1 MPGTGFTLLIAFAP
15 APPIVVDAVQE
26 VEVDVSTREAG
37 VFRLRLGISRT
48 ALGDWSVL
56 ELDLFRP
63 LVPVA
68 IRLLNPMGI
77 PEAVINGYVTRQ
89 EVTYAE
95 EPGASVLEVSG
106 MDATHLMNLQEKVM
120 PWPNL
125 PDNAIA
131 AAIFGQYAVVPRVHP
146 TPPLLVE
153 PEGTT
158 TQRGTDIRF
167 LKRLARR
174 NGFDCF
180 VQPEPLSGL
189 DMGFFQPPAT
199 GPGVPQAVL
208 NVNMGA
214 ETNVLGF
221 NVSYEMTQ
229 PTSVVAAGLDAA
241 TKAPQPALAP
251 VPLAVPMGLEPALLR
266 ILPPPIVRP
275 ADTGLMRTSEL
286 QTAAQAIL
294 AESSLAVRAS
304 GTVPGNAGIL
314 RPGGIVNVRGAGRV
328 FSGSYYVTRVS
339 HSLSREG
346 GHMQR
351 FEALRDAVGLTGTE
365 LFIDV

>member
-1 MPGTGFTLLIAFAP
+1 MPGVSFTLLIAFVP
-15 APPIVVDAVQE
+15 APPPVVDAVQE
-26 VEVDVSTREAG
+26 IEIETSTREAG
-37 VFRLRLGISRT
+37 AFRLKLGISRT
-48 ALGDWSVL
+48 MLGDWSVL
-56 ELDLFRP
+56 EFDLFRP

-68 IRLLNPMGI
+68 IRLANPMGI
-77 PEAVINGYVTRQ
+77 PEAVINGFVTRQ

-106 MDATHLMNLQEKVM
+106 LDATHLMNLQEKVM

-131 AAIFGQYAVVPRVHP
+131 AAIFGQYAVVPRVQP
-146 TPPLLVE
+146 TAPLLVE

-167 LKRLARR
+167 LKRLATR
-174 NGFDCF
+174 NGFECY

-189 DMGFFQPPAT
+189 DMGFFQPAAT
-199 GPGVPQAVL
+199 GPGRPQAVL

-214 ETNVLGF
+214 ETNVAEF
-221 NVSYEMTQ
+221 RVSYDMTQ
-229 PTSVVAAGLDAA
+229 PTTVIASGLDAG

-251 VPLAVPMGLEPALLR
+251 APLGVPMGLEPTLLR

-275 ADTGLMRTSEL
+275 ADTGLMRSSEL
-286 QTAAQAIL
+286 QTAAQAIVN
-294 AESSLAVRAS
+294 ESSLAVRAS
-304 GTVPGNAGIL
+304 GTVEASVGIL

-328 FSGSYYVTRVS
+328 FSGSYYLTHVS
-339 HSLSREG
+339 HLVSRDG
-346 GHMQR
+346 GHTQR
-351 FEALRDAVGLTGTE
+351 FEALRNAVTLTGTE
-365 LFIDV
+365 LFVDL